1 MKIIGRYHLL
11 YPLLLVVKNA
21 LGLIFHLLTC
31 LYYSKCNRIST
42 FVLFVKIIAV
52 VLCEYLIK

>member
-42 FVLFVKIIAV
+42 FVLFVRNIIADFM
-52 VLCEYLIK
+52 